1 MSEKKQEKSKYY
13 KVEFDKF
20 IDLTI
25 EIIKLNTVLADC
37 IKGGIVSLE
46 IDLWNDSALPYYM
59 ESYVLSKQLN
69 DLLADKINNP
79 TQAEIDYCK
88 NNDTNDILLTKEQ
101 LEKVQ
106 GYIMALEDMKSILH
120 LEFGVNLTVH

>member
-1 MSEKKQEKSKYY
+1 MSAKQEKAKYY
-13 KVEFDKF
+13 KIEFDKF

-37 IKGGIVSLE
+37 IKGGVVSLE
-46 IDLWNDSALPYYM
+46 IDLWDDSALPYYM

-79 TQAEIDYCK
+79 TQAEIDYSK

-101 LEKVQ
+101 LEKTQ

>member
-88 NNDTNDILLTKEQ
+88 NNDTNDK
-101 LEKVQ
+101 
-106 GYIMALEDMKSILH
+106 
-120 LEFGVNLTVH
+120 N